1 MNQRGDRRFFPLM
14 RRPIRIN
21 SSAGEIGF
29 GRALSPLGSGVAVQL
44 VWAGTLATL
53 LWVVAAWAMG
63 WLP

>member
-1 MNQRGDRRFFPLM
+1 MNQRGDRRFFPSM
-14 RRPIRIN
+14 RGPLGIN
-21 SSAGEIGF
+21 GSAGETGF
-29 GRALSPLGSGVAVQL
+29 GRAVSPLASGVAVQL